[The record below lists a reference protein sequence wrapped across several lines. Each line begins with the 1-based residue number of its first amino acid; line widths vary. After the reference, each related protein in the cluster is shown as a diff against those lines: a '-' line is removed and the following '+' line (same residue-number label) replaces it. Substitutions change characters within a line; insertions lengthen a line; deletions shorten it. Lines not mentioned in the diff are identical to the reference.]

1 MTTTP
6 TRGLVSTN
14 AAAPLFTCP
23 SLLLPPDEVPFELP
37 TDAVGGK
44 VAVEFEMQEL
54 AAEVAVEA
62 TPPGVL
68 ELTVPL
74 PAKLHA

>member
-1 MTTTP
+1 M
-6 TRGLVSTN
+6 
-14 AAAPLFTCP
+14 
-23 SLLLPPDEVPFELP
+23 FELP

-68 ELTVPL
+68 ELMVPL